1 MGRREAQSPTYSC
14 CRAWVGAESELHHDV
29 HRETTAHRLAEV
41 SSARKRRVQDDRL
54 TAGSLF
60 SYLSNQASAVPPEPD
75 VSLRRGRRT
84 SSPSQFGQTN
94 VICPAQLAQKCIR
107 NCKCMRLRATQAWLR
122 IFTYAFQFQSHFYFN
137 SRSALQ
143 IVQRRNCSL
152 DCSVFRV

>member
-1 MGRREAQSPTYSC
+1 MGRREAQSPTHSC

-54 TAGSLF
+54 TVGSLF
-60 SYLSNQASAVPPEPD
+60 SYLSNQASAVPPELD

-107 NCKCMRLRATQAWLR
+107 NCKCMRLRAMQEWFC
-122 IFTYAFQFQSHFYFN
+122 IFHIRLSAPAPFLFLFSKRASN
-137 SRSALQ
+137 RSTTKL
-143 IVQRRNCSL
+143 
-152 DCSVFRV
+152 